1 MARSPASSKL
11 SAKSHT
17 LGEQYQYTLE
27 GAHPNFLSSHS
38 FGSAQT
44 YSLVNMYPTI
54 SDGIVLTGFSMN
66 ASFVGYFG
74 AGSNF
79 EQAYLNQPFRFGNV
93 SSTVVE
99 SVLNMYSLTDYVVGL
114 SPSPSLDYPA
124 GYLTNANIGANQ
136 YLFFLPG
143 FFDPGVLLVGESTK
157 QPVTVGEL
165 LTLTSAPM
173 INAYAGPVLIV
184 TGCKFSCTIS
194 YLESSK
200 HANKMLANDLPYCGG
215 NCLATGNA
223 SLPSIPAA
231 AAMSFPMVPSSDFE
245 AYIQPNSGHG
255 INLHYNATGAY
266 DVIQTF
272 LQSKGL

>member
-1 MARSPASSKL
+1 
-11 SAKSHT
+11 
-17 LGEQYQYTLE
+17 
-27 GAHPNFLSSHS
+27 
-38 FGSAQT
+38 
-44 YSLVNMYPTI
+44 MYPTI

-66 ASFVGYFG
+66 ASFVGFFG

-93 SSTVVE
+93 SSSVVE
-99 SVLNMYSLTDYVVGL
+99 SVLNMYSLTDYVAGL

-143 FFDPGVLLVGESTK
+143 FFDPGILLVGENTK

-165 LTLTSAPM
+165 LTLTSAPPV
-173 INAYAGPVLIV
+173 NAYAGPVLVI
-184 TGCKFSCTIS
+184 TGCKSSQNIAYLKSLSIANNIS
-194 YLESSK
+194 
-200 HANKMLANDLPYCGG
+200 ANDLPYCGG
-215 NCLATGNA
+215 NCLATGDP

-231 AAMSFPMVPSSDFE
+231 AIKSFPNVPPSNFT

-255 INLHYNATGAY
+255 INVHYNATGAY

-272 LQSKGL
+272 LRSKGL